1 MYKKQ
6 FKAESKRLLDM
17 MINSIYT
24 NKEIFLRELISNAS
38 DAEDKLYFKTL
49 QDGISGLSRS
59 DFVIWLEPDKEAG
72 TLTIRDN
79 GIGMTKD
86 ELDKNLGTI
95 AKSGSRLFKEE
106 FQDDGTASEE
116 ATEEAT
122 EDTGD
127 SPADDE
133 DAPKKDKD
141 IDIIGQFGV
150 GFYSAF
156 MVAKKVVVKSKAY
169 GSDEAYEWTSEGA
182 DGYTLSPC
190 VKDDHGTEITLYMKD
205 DNGDEEYSQ
214 YLETYMLSSLVK
226 KYSDYI
232 RYPIKMMVTEQKP
245 KEDANVEEGKEP
257 ELEEITEEKTLNTMA
272 PIWKKQRREVKD
284 EEYNEFYKENFYDYT
299 DPCWIIRSSTEGVA
313 TYTALLFIPGRAPI
327 NYYSKSYEKGLRLYA
342 SGVLIMDNCKDLLPD
357 YFSFVRGLVDSEDL
371 NLNISREML
380 QQDSQLKVIESHLEK
395 RIKSELLKMLRTQRD
410 TYEKFWGEFG
420 TQIKFGVYSDYGMH
434 KGLLQDLL
442 IYRSSK
448 EGKYTTLD
456 EYVDRMAPD
465 QKYIYYGCGSS
476 PESIAKLPQAE
487 RVLEKG
493 YEIFYL
499 TDEVDE
505 FSIKTLQTYGEKEFR
520 SITDDDL
527 GLETEEDKENLKK
540 ADEENKDLFDLMKE
554 DLGDKVVA
562 VKASSRLKSYP
573 VCFSTEG
580 PISIEMEKV
589 FMTQQDPSNRVHAQK
604 VLEVNT
610 EHPMFSKLRQL
621 YIADDK
627 ETIKTYTKLL
637 YGQAELIE
645 GLPLEDPIEFSNDI
659 CELMK

>member
-1 MYKKQ
+1 MAKYKRQ
-6 FKAESKRLLDM
+6 FKAESKRLLDL

-49 QDGISGLSRS
+49 QDGISGLSRA
-59 DFVIWLEPDKEAG
+59 DFAIWLEPNKDAG

-95 AKSGSRLFKEE
+95 AKSGSQIFKDEQAAADSAEGEE
-106 FQDDGTASEE
+106 GE
-116 ATEEAT
+116 A
-122 EDTGD
+122 
-127 SPADDE
+127 
-133 DAPKKDKD
+133 KKDDD

-156 MVAKKVVVKSKAY
+156 MVAKKVTVKSKAY
-169 GSDEAYEWTSEGA
+169 GSDEAWQWESSGV
-182 DGYTLSPC
+182 DGYTLTEC
-190 VKDDHGTEITLYMKD
+190 EKADHGTEITLYMKD
-205 DNGDEEYSQ
+205 DTDDEQYSK
-214 YLETYMLSSLVK
+214 YLETYELGALVK

-232 RYPIKMMVTEQKP
+232 RYPIKMMVTESKP
-245 KEDANVEEGKEP
+245 VEGEEGKYEDV
-257 ELEEITEEKTLNTMA
+257 TEEKTLNTMV
-272 PIWKKQRREVKD
+272 PIWKKQRREVTD
-284 EEYNEFYKENFYDYT
+284 EEYNSFYKENFYDYT
-299 DPCWIIRSSTEGVA
+299 DPLWIIRSSTEGAA

-327 NYYSKSYEKGLRLYA
+327 NYYSKDFEKGLKLYS

-380 QQDSQLKVIESHLEK
+380 QQDRQLQLIETHLEK
-395 RIKSELLKMLRTQRD
+395 KIKSELLKMLRTDREK
-410 TYEKFWGEFG
+410 YEKFWQEFG
-420 TQIKFGVYSDYGMH
+420 TQIKFGVYSYYGMH
-434 KGLLQDLL
+434 KDFLQDLL
-442 IYRSSK
+442 MYRSSK

-465 QKYIYYGCGSS
+465 QKYIYYGCGTS
-476 PESIAKLPQAE
+476 PEAIAKLPQAE
-487 RVLEKG
+487 TVLDKG

-505 FSIKTLQTYGEKEFR
+505 FSVKTLQQYKDHEFR

-527 GLETEEDKENLKK
+527 GLETDEEKENLKK
-540 ADEENKDLFDLMKE
+540 TDEENKDLFNLMKE

-562 VKASSRLKSYP
+562 VKASSRLKSHP

-580 PISIEMEKV
+580 QITLEMEKV
-589 FMTQQDPSNRVHAQK
+589 FMNQPDPNNRVHAQK
-604 VLEVNT
+604 VLEINT

-627 ETIKTYTKLL
+627 DKIKTYTELL

-645 GLPLEDPIEFSNDI
+645 GLPLEDPVAFSNAI
-659 CELMK
+659 CELM